1 MFIAIDGAL
10 RVMSIASQL
19 GHYLL
24 HVATHHAADQRSAIE
39 CR

>member
-10 RVMSIASQL
+10 RVMSIAPQL

-24 HVATHHAADQRSAIE
+24 HVATHHAADQRAAIE